1 MLSFLVGDLEKKYDI
16 KIILLLEVTNLARLN
31 PEKVA
36 EAYCCC
42 ETLSICTSL
51 EKVIYRKKR

>member
-16 KIILLLEVTNLARLN
+16 KKILSLQVTNLARLN

-51 EKVIYRKKR
+51 EKIYL